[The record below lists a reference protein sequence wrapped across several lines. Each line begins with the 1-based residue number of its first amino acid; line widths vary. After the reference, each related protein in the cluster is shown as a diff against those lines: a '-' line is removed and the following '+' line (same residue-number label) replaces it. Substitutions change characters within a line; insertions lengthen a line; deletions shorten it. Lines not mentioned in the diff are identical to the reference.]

1 MTRKH
6 KQIFYDITVHIPE
19 VQNCMSGK
27 NEDMV
32 IVVINSMGFILGKDY
47 FRQYPIA
54 ESMVVDLAF
63 VNEQVAIEVDGQNHK
78 SKKQKIKDNAR
89 DNFLQFNNWVIIRI
103 PEEKF
108 FGYKKV
114 YYKNLI
120 REVVKE
126 RQKQYQSGKLHKIDI
141 KPIED

>member
-1 MTRKH
+1 
-6 KQIFYDITVHIPE
+6 
-19 VQNCMSGK
+19 MSGK